1 MISRPPH
8 IVGSQASVVTQYR
21 IGAVIHEEERS
32 KEILKVNSFSDVDD
46 RKHSLLIVINN
57 AGKIFRN
64 NLGITGV
71 SF

>member
-21 IGAVIHEEERS
+21 IGAVICEEERS

-46 RKHSLLIVINN
+46 RKHSLLMVINI
-57 AGKIFRN
+57 AVKRVRN
-64 NLGITGV
+64 TVGIAGV
-71 SF
+71 SL

>member
-21 IGAVIHEEERS
+21 IGAVIYEEERS

-46 RKHSLLIVINN
+46 RKHSLLMVINI
-57 AGKIFRN
+57 AVKRVRN
-64 NLGITGV
+64 TVGIAGV

>member
-46 RKHSLLIVINN
+46 RKHSLLMMI
-57 AGKIFRN
+57 KIAVKRVRN
-64 NLGITGV
+64 TVGIAGV

>member
-21 IGAVIHEEERS
+21 IGAVIYEEERS

-46 RKHSLLIVINN
+46 RKHSLLMVINI
-57 AGKIFRN
+57 AVKRVRN
-64 NLGITGV
+64 TVGIAGV
-71 SF
+71 SL